1 MYLFL
6 SRLLGLTLPGSDLS
20 LKDANPICAATRGG
34 GGGARADASPES
46 VGSPPSME
54 FEIER
59 ERERETNDSF
69 QRESARRGIGGRGLR
84 KVF

>member
-6 SRLLGLTLPGSDLS
+6 SRVVGLTLPGSDLS

-46 VGSPPSME
+46 VGSPTSME
-54 FEIER
+54 FER
-59 ERERETNDSF
+59 D
-69 QRESARRGIGGRGLR
+69 QRQFSMR
-84 KVF
+84 KRKAGNGVF